1 MYIIMDKIDLTTIG
15 DSELLKIATTL
26 NGIIDAL
33 TAAKILTA
41 PAAPAPA
48 ADPAAPA
55 ADAPPADAPPA
66 A

>member
-1 MYIIMDKIDLTTIG
+1 MDKLDLASIG
-15 DSELLKIATTL
+15 DSEILKLATAI

-41 PAAPAPA
+41 PAAPAAPA
-48 ADPAAPA
+48 ADPAPA
-55 ADAPPADAPPA
+55 ADAPAADAPA